1 MNLFDPYLA
10 VAQKMPSH
18 KYHIQ
23 MFSMHG
29 LLRAK
34 NMQLGHDADTGGQI
48 KYVVELCHALSQ
60 SENVKQVELF
70 TRLIRDKAVS
80 EDYAHPVEQVNDK
93 FSIVRVQCGGKK
105 YMRKELLWPH
115 LDEYVDKTI
124 KYIKR
129 QNAIADIVH
138 GHYPDAGYVAMQ
150 LAEIFG
156 IPFVYT
162 GHSLGRSKLKRLLN
176 EGMQEKDIIRKYRI
190 DYRIQMEEEVLK
202 KADLIVTSTHQEVD
216 DQYGQYHHKDMPK
229 YHVIPPGLDIQKFYP
244 FYHDLLPETAKDEI
258 ELYAQASV
266 LEELNRFFMHPDRP
280 VILSLCR
287 PDKRK
292 NIAGLI
298 KAYGE
303 DLELQSMANLAVF
316 AGIRKDITEMEE
328 NERDVLTEILLLMD
342 KYDLYGK
349 IAIPKKHDFEHEVP
363 ELYRIAAEKKGV
375 FVNSA
380 LTEPF
385 GLTLIEAAACGL
397 PIIAPDDGGP
407 RDIVKNCQCGILVNT
422 TDSKAIAGA
431 IKQIITNGER
441 WKRYSKAGIMNIRKH
456 YTWKSHATSYIK
468 QINRIWADQAEEKMK
483 VAEPSDAIGRRLAGL
498 NYFFIANIDNTL
510 ISDSNAHLPA
520 LLDLLEKNREHIGF
534 GLATGRSVGSAT
546 EFLKKH
552 HVPLPDVLITSVGAE
567 IYYGK
572 NLHYGRGWET
582 HISARWNREKIVN
595 LLEGFAFLKPQ
606 KAEAQRPFKISYQIE
621 PGKDRLAMIHER
633 LLRNQCRYNLIH
645 SQDRYLD
652 ILPFRASK
660 GKAIRY
666 LSYKWE
672 IPLGNFLV
680 CGDSGNDEEML
691 RGEPLGVVVGNYSP
705 ELKKLM
711 GLRGIYFAKQKYCAG
726 ILEGIK
732 RYQFIEKA
740 TQHQGL
746 RDF

>member
-1 MNLFDPYLA
+1 
-10 VAQKMPSH
+10 
-18 KYHIQ
+18 
-23 MFSMHG
+23 MFSVHG
-29 LLRAK
+29 LLRAE

-48 KYVVELCHALSQ
+48 KYAKELCDALSQ
-60 SENVKQVELF
+60 SKNVKRVELF
-70 TRLIRDKAVS
+70 TRLIHDKAIS
-80 EDYAHPVEQVNDK
+80 EDYAQPVEQVNDK
-93 FSIVRVQCGGKK
+93 FSIVRIQCGGKK
-105 YMRKELLWPH
+105 YLRKELLWPH

-129 QNAIADIVH
+129 QNTIPDIVQ
-138 GHYPDAGYVAMQ
+138 GHYPDGGYVAMQ

-156 IPFVYT
+156 TPFVYT
-162 GHSLGRSKLKRLLN
+162 GHSLGRSKLKRLIN
-176 EGMQEKDIIRKYRI
+176 EGMKEKDIIRKYKI
-190 DYRIQMEEEVLK
+190 DYRIQTEEEVLK
-202 KADLIVTSTHQEVD
+202 KADLIIASTHQEVTE
-216 DQYGQYHHKDMPK
+216 QYGQYENKDIPK
-229 YHVIPPGLDIQKFYP
+229 YHVIPPGLDTEKFYP
-244 FYHDLLPETAKDEI
+244 FYHDMLPETSKEEI
-258 ELYAQASV
+258 ELYAQASM
-266 LEELNRFFMHPDRP
+266 LEELNRFFLHPDRP

-316 AGIRKDITEMEE
+316 AGIRKDITNMED

-397 PIIAPDDGGP
+397 PILAPNDGGP
-407 RDIVKNCQCGILVNT
+407 QDIVKNCQCGILVNT
-422 TDSKAIAGA
+422 TDAKAIADA
-431 IKQIITNGER
+431 VKQIITDSEK
-441 WKRYSKAGIMNIRKH
+441 WKRYSKNGIMNIRKH
-456 YTWKSHATSYIK
+456 YTWDSHATSYMK
-468 QINRIWADQAEEKMK
+468 QINRIFLDQDEEKMK
-483 VAEPSDAIGRRLAGL
+483 VAVPSDAIGRRLAGL
-498 NYFFIANIDNTL
+498 NYFIIANIDKTL
-510 ISDSNAHLPA
+510 VGDGNEHLPE
-520 LLDLLEKNREHIGF
+520 LLTILQENREYIGF
-534 GLATGRSVGSAT
+534 GLATGRTIETASA
-546 EFLKKH
+546 FLAKH
-552 HVPLPDVLITSVGAE
+552 HIPLPDALITSVGAE

-572 NLHYGRGWET
+572 NLHDGRGWET
-582 HISARWNREKIVN
+582 HISAKWNREKIVG
-595 LLEGFAFLKPQ
+595 LLEDFAFLKYQ
-606 KAEAQRPFKISYQIE
+606 KAEAQRRFKISYELE
-621 PGKDRLAMIHER
+621 PGKDRLAMIHDR

-645 SQDRYLD
+645 SLERYLD

-691 RGEPLGVVVGNYSP
+691 RGEPLGVVVGNFSP
-705 ELKKLM
+705 ELKKLK
-711 GLRGIYFAKQKYCAG
+711 GIRGIFFAGQKYSGG
-726 ILEGIK
+726 ILDGIK
-732 RYQFIEKA
+732 HYKFIEKA
-740 TQHQGL
+740 TQPL
-746 RDF
+746 

>member
-1 MNLFDPYLA
+1 
-10 VAQKMPSH
+10 
-18 KYHIQ
+18 
-23 MFSMHG
+23 
-29 LLRAK
+29 
-34 NMQLGHDADTGGQI
+34 MQLGHDADTGGQI
-48 KYVVELCHALSQ
+48 KYVVELCNALSQ
-60 SENVKQVELF
+60 SENVERVELF
-70 TRLIRDKAVS
+70 TRLIDDRALS
-80 EDYAHPVEQVNDK
+80 EDYARPIERVNDK
-93 FSIVRVQCGGKK
+93 FSIVRIQCGGKK

-129 QNAIADIVH
+129 QNAVPDIVH

-156 IPFVYT
+156 TPFVYT
-162 GHSLGRSKLKRLLN
+162 GHSLGRSKMKRLTD
-176 EGMQEKDIIRKYRI
+176 EGMPEEMINKKYKI

-202 KADLIVTSTHQEVD
+202 KADLIITSTHQEVTE
-216 DQYGQYHHKDMPK
+216 QYGQYQNKDIPK
-229 YHVIPPGLDIQKFYP
+229 YKVMPPGLDVDKFYP
-244 FYHDLLPETAKDEI
+244 FYHDMLPETDKEEI
-258 ELYAQASV
+258 ELYAQASI

-303 DLELQSMANLAVF
+303 DLELRSMANLAVF
-316 AGIRKDITEMEE
+316 AGIRKDISEMEE

-380 LTEPF
+380 LSEPF
-385 GLTLIEAAACGL
+385 GLTLIEAASCGL
-397 PIIAPDDGGP
+397 PIVAPDDGGP
-407 RDIVKNCQCGILVNT
+407 RDIIKNCPSGILVDT
-422 TDSKAIAGA
+422 TDTKALADA
-431 IKQIITNGER
+431 VKKIITDNEK
-441 WKRYSKAGIMNIRKH
+441 WKQYSKAGIMSIRKH
-456 YTWKSHATSYIK
+456 YTWENHATSYMK
-468 QINRIWADQAEEKMK
+468 QISRIFADQDEEKMQ
-483 VAEPSDAIGRRLAGL
+483 VAVPSDAIGRRLAKL
-498 NYFFIANIDNTL
+498 NYFIVANIDNTL
-510 ISDSNAHLPA
+510 VGDNNQHLTEFLT
-520 LLDLLEKNREHIGF
+520 LLQKNREHVGF
-534 GLATGRSVGSAT
+534 GLATGRTIESAT
-546 EFLKKH
+546 EFLKKQ
-552 HVPLPDVLITSVGAE
+552 HVPLPDVLIAAVGAE

-572 NLHYGRGWET
+572 NLHHGRGWET
-582 HISARWNREKIVN
+582 HISAKWNRDKIVD
-595 LLEGFAFLKPQ
+595 LLKDLTFLEYQP
-606 KAEAQRPFKISYQIE
+606 AEAQRHFKISYEIE

-633 LLRNQCRYNLIH
+633 LLRNQCRYNLIYT
-645 SQDRYLD
+645 QDRYLD
-652 ILPFRASK
+652 ILPYRASK

-691 RGEPLGVVVGNYSP
+691 RGDPRGVVVGNYSP
-705 ELKKLM
+705 ELKKLK
-711 GLRGIYFAKQKYCAG
+711 GIRGIYFAREKYSGG
-726 ILEGIK
+726 IIEGIK

-740 TQHQGL
+740 T
-746 RDF
+746 RR